1 MPQIGEIVFDSGD
14 WAEPVKEITVT
25 EKNIN
30 LITRFWNSLYFRNR
44 VAAERKNAVARETYN
59 KHYAQY
65 MV

>member
-1 MPQIGEIVFDSGD
+1 MPQIGEVIFDSGD

-30 LITRFWNSLYFRNR
+30 LIKRFWNSLYFRNKI
-44 VAAERKNAVARETYN
+44 AAEKKNEIAKKMYQ